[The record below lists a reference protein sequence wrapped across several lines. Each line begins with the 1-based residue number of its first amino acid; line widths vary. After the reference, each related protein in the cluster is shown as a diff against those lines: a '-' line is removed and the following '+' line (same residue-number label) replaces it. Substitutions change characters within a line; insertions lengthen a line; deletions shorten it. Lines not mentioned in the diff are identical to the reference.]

1 MHRIELIEKE
11 INDLKERLRHH
22 LLYTCL
28 KDVEDIQV
36 FMENHVFAVWD
47 FMSLLKSLQVKL
59 TTVNTPWIPPANP
72 KLARFVNE
80 IVYEE
85 ESDIDGNGQA
95 KSHFEMYIEAM
106 EQVGADTYKIS
117 KLIDEVKQGFC
128 LEDSLRELQ
137 MDSRVVDF
145 IHFTFSLINT
155 DKPHLIA
162 AAFTFGREGLIPD
175 MFIEILKISD
185 PDNLRYD
192 KLRYY
197 LQRHIE
203 LDGDEHGPLSL
214 QMVLE
219 LCGHDGQKW
228 REVLAVSKQA
238 LTARIN
244 LWDAIVEQIKNKR
257 PINVDFEDVLQR

>member
-1 MHRIELIEKE
+1 
-11 INDLKERLRHH
+11 
-22 LLYTCL
+22 
-28 KDVEDIQV
+28 
-36 FMENHVFAVWD
+36 
-47 FMSLLKSLQVKL
+47 
-59 TTVNTPWIPPANP
+59 
-72 KLARFVNE
+72 
-80 IVYEE
+80 
-85 ESDIDGNGQA
+85 
-95 KSHFEMYIEAM
+95 
-106 EQVGADTYKIS
+106 
-117 KLIDEVKQGFC
+117 
-128 LEDSLRELQ
+128 
-137 MDSRVVDF
+137 
-145 IHFTFSLINT
+145 
-155 DKPHLIA
+155 
-162 AAFTFGREGLIPD
+162 